1 MRFVYHRDYAQEMP
15 FVPLDPR
22 RAERILAF
30 LSEEGLVQEA
40 DISVPRRASLNNLL
54 LVHAP
59 EYIESLQR
67 PEVVGRI
74 LGAPMA
80 GADVEPVLD
89 LQRRMVGGTIQ
100 ASRLALM
107 TGGIGV
113 NLGGGFHH
121 ALPDQGMGF
130 CIFNDIAIAVARL
143 RARGFKAPML
153 VIDLDLHDGN
163 GTRAVFAQDPTVHT
177 YSVHNADWGDT
188 DVVASTAIA
197 LGDDVTDEV
206 YLGTLLKTL
215 PGVVE
220 EVDPG
225 LVIYLAGTDVA
236 AGDKLGNWRISAEG
250 LLRRDQFV
258 MELMRHDRRS
268 VPTVVVLGGGYGDRA
283 WRYSA
288 RFLYWLLT
296 GRSVEPPDNEE
307 LVLMRL
313 RRLTRQLDPSELT
326 LEPGGFEWRLTDDD
340 LVGIVPG
347 IPKQTRFLGYLS
359 RSGVELLLERL
370 GIFAELRARG
380 FNNPVADLDLTHPL
394 GHTLRL
400 WSDPR
405 RSELLLELRAN
416 RSQRAAPGME
426 VMALE
431 WLLLQNPRAR
441 FSDDRPPLPGQQ
453 YPGLGILKEVLGW
466 LVMVAEM
473 VGLDG
478 IYYVPSHFHVAAQ
491 SRKLVRFL
499 EPEHEARF
507 RALQAV
513 LADVPLAE
521 ATVLVDEGR
530 VVNLESGEPVPW
542 EGCPMVL
549 PASDRLRE
557 LVFSEEY
564 ERRVDEA
571 AAGLRFA
578 VADTVAGAPR
588 S

>member
-1 MRFVYHRDYAQEMP
+1 VRFVYHRDYAQEMP

-54 LVHAP
+54 LVHTP

-578 VADTVAGAPR
+578 VADTVSGAPR

>member
-1 MRFVYHRDYAQEMP
+1 MRFVYHRDYTHQMP
-15 FVPLDPR
+15 DVPLDPR

-30 LSEEGLVQEA
+30 LSEEGLVQ
-40 DISVPRRASLNNLL
+40 DSDLSVPRRASLNHLL
-54 LVHAP
+54 LVHTP
-59 EYIESLQR
+59 EYIESVQQ

-74 LGAPMA
+74 LGSPVGPAA
-80 GADVEPVLD
+80 VEPLLD
-89 LQRRMVGGTIQ
+89 LQRRMAGGTIQ

-107 TGGIGV
+107 TGGVGV

-143 RARGFKAPML
+143 REHGFRAPVL

-163 GTRAVFAQDPTVHT
+163 GTRAVFAQDPTVYT

-188 DVVASTAIA
+188 EAVASTAIA
-197 LGDDVTDEV
+197 LGEDVTDEL

-225 LVIYLAGTDVA
+225 LVIYLAGADVA
-236 AGDKLGNWRISAEG
+236 AGDRLGNWCISSEG

-258 MELMRHDRRS
+258 IELLRHDRRS
-268 VPTVVVLGGGYGDRA
+268 VPTVIVLGGGYGDRA
-283 WRYSA
+283 WRHSA

-296 GRSVEPPDNEE
+296 DKSVEPPDNDE

-313 RRLTRQLDPSELT
+313 RRLTRQLDPAELT
-326 LEPGGFEWRLTDDD
+326 LEPGPYEWRLTEDD

-347 IPKQTRFLGYLS
+347 IPRQTRFLGYLT

-380 FNNPVADLDLTHPL
+380 FNNPMADLELSHPL

-405 RSELLLELRAN
+405 RNELLLELRAN
-416 RSQRAAPGME
+416 RSQRAVPGME
-426 VMALE
+426 VLALE
-431 WLLLQNPRAR
+431 WLLLQNPRTR

-453 YPGLGILKEVLGW
+453 HPGLGILKEVLGW
-466 LVMVAEM
+466 LVMVGEM

-478 IYYVPSHFHVAAQ
+478 IFYVPSHYHVAAQ

-499 EPEHEARF
+499 RPEHEARF
-507 RALQAV
+507 RALQAA
-513 LADVPLAE
+513 LANVPLAE
-521 ATVLVDEGR
+521 ATALVERGR
-530 VVNLESGEPVPW
+530 VVDAASGEPVTW
-542 EGCPMVL
+542 EGCAMVL
-549 PASDRLRE
+549 PASERLRE
-557 LVFSEEY
+557 LVFSDEY
-564 ERRVDEA
+564 ERRVEEA

-578 VADTVAGAPR
+578 VAEAATGVPG